1 MVFEE
6 KLLRFPWPD
15 SVIGLHHSEPSLD
28 INFFFFYFLTT
39 PGELSIT
46 NVIDLL
52 RPTENGGAHN
62 RGTRLHI
69 RRNPLDPRNRNIIQ
83 SSVTLLQYYFYFAI
97 CLFRLILLPSAV
109 DADLNTIIMSTRNN
123 NTFWHTPNT
132 TYILPLR
139 WPRSKS
145 TETFCAIVR
154 YYHDKT
160 TPSRCIE
167 GTSIYLYIH
176 FFFFCHQKIDCSD
189 RETRHDRCKWVGGR
203 GKWKNRN
210 ASHRQWPNF

>member
-132 TYILPLR
+132 TYYILPLR

-176 FFFFCHQKIDCSD
+176 FFFFCQS
-189 RETRHDRCKWVGGR
+189 
-203 GKWKNRN
+203 KNRLFRQRN
-210 ASHRQWPNF
+210 ATRSMQMGGGEGKMKKP